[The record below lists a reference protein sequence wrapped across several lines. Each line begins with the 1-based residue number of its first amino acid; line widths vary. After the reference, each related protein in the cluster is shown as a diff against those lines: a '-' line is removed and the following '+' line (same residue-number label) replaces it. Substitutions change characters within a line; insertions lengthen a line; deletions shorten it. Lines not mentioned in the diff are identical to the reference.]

1 MKKLTLLL
9 IATLLISLLG
19 ISSLFSAPLPH
30 YNQVPAPTLVPPT
43 PVPQPSLNREEV
55 LPSESVV
62 VRITRNGVVNVGILY
77 NQPPFGELNIR
88 GDLVGYD
95 ADLARSMAQTWGV
108 NVNFIQVT
116 REPERLAELLKTG
129 KVDMII
135 AALVHQRELDSMM
148 EFSHAYYLGEQ
159 AIMVRRDDPA
169 QAPNDLA
176 NRRIGVVI
184 ATRAE
189 SAVANWLRRT
199 GFSLEI
205 KTYLTL
211 DRAYSALALGEID
224 GLVDSDY
231 RLQQVSIN
239 QPDAIRLLA
248 EPIQYE
254 AYAIA
259 FMRQDANMR
268 NLINRTLQHLTI
280 TGRMNEIHQAYFP
293 GRINRALTVWKNL
306 GETPNP
312 NQYDSTMSFPT
323 RYVVPRIQAGNAVRV
338 AGLTGTPST
347 ESERRLDTFYRTLMN
362 DIASRWD
369 VTVEY
374 IPSTPEQALELV
386 ATGGA
391 DIAIGVEPD
400 WSWANRVDFT
410 QPYLWRGDRLMV
422 EIGSNIRGFN
432 DLRGDKVIV
441 SESQTGASERAI
453 SIASTISATI
463 EVVSQPESELANAL
477 FDEELDADAVF
488 GDSIILLA
496 HVQLMPD
503 RLELTLTDDGSAPRW
518 YSPSYINERLFAP
531 VQIVMATPY
540 NDVDFRA
547 LVSYTLQEVMREGV
561 LNNLLQPLMQ
571 ERDIPVYE
579 IWVGSSQFF
588 GFELSR

>member
-1 MKKLTLLL
+1 MKKFAFMLT
-9 IATLLISLLG
+9 IAMYVSVLG
-19 ISSLFSAPLPH
+19 MGTLFSATPPH
-30 YNQVPAPTLVPPT
+30 DYQAPAPTLVPPT
-43 PVPQPSLNREEV
+43 LVPQPSANREEV
-55 LPSESVV
+55 LPSESVIK
-62 VRITRNGVVNVGILY
+62 RIRDNGTVNVGILY

-95 ADLARSMAQTWGV
+95 ADLARSIAQTWGV
-108 NVNFIQVT
+108 TVNFVQVT
-116 REPERLAELLKTG
+116 REPERLAELLQTG
-129 KVDMII
+129 AVDMLV

-148 EFSHAYYLGEQ
+148 DFSNAYYLGEQ

-189 SAVANWLRRT
+189 SAVGNWLRRT
-199 GFSLEI
+199 GFSVEI

-231 RLQQVSIN
+231 RLRQVSIN
-239 QPDAIRLLA
+239 QPDAIRILA

-254 AYAIA
+254 PYAIG

-268 NLINRTLQHLTI
+268 NLVNRTLQHLTV

-293 GRINRALTVWKNL
+293 GRVNRALTVWKNL

-312 NQYDSTMSFPT
+312 SQYDDTMSFPS
-323 RYVVPRIQAGNAVRV
+323 RYVIPRIQAGNAIRV
-338 AGLTGTPST
+338 AGLTGTPNT
-347 ESERRLDTFYRTLMN
+347 ESQRRLDTFHRSLMN
-362 DIASRWD
+362 DIASRWG

-374 IPSTPEQALELV
+374 IPSTPEEALDLV
-386 ATGGA
+386 ARGEA

-422 EIGSNIRGFN
+422 RVGSNIRGFN

-441 SESQTGASERAI
+441 SESQTGASERAT
-453 SIASTISATI
+453 SIANTISATI
-463 EVVSQPESELANAL
+463 SIVPQPESELSNAL
-477 FDEELDADAVF
+477 FNEEIKADAVF

-496 HVQLMPD
+496 HLQLAPD

-518 YSPSYINERLFAP
+518 YSPSYINERTYAP
-531 VQIVMATPY
+531 IQIVMATPY
-540 NDVDFRA
+540 NDADFRA
-547 LVSYTLQEVMREGV
+547 LLSYTLQEIMREGV
-561 LNNLLQPLMQ
+561 LNRLLQPLMQ
-571 ERDIPVYE
+571 ERDIPLYE
-579 IWVGSSQFF
+579 IWVGGSQFF